1 MLRRSTLPHA
11 RLTLLLVVLAMALPA
26 DWARSQDRATQDR
39 LDRLERDLSM
49 LQRQV
54 YRNVGGRSAG
64 GPAVPAGSDAAVDSE
79 LRMDRLETQ
88 MRELTGRVED
98 TINGVEQLRRRLEQ
112 INSDI
117 DVRFGQGQAQ
127 PTSPPPGSHSGAAV
141 AAAAAG
147 TLSARGVPPAASAP
161 PLAQPDPPTPPG
173 TLVPPSYAPTGL
185 GTLTPP
191 KNLQGPPPF
200 APEPENTVTRTD
212 RHSASPGVLP
222 AGSASEQYNFAF
234 GLLKQADY
242 PAAEAALKNFVR
254 QHPDDGL
261 AGSAQYWLGETYYA
275 RGNYSEAAVAFAE
288 GYKRY
293 PKGAKAPDDLLK
305 LAMSLAHANQ
315 KQNACTA
322 LAQLDHDFP
331 NQGNAIKERAKDEK
345 KKLGC

>member
-1 MLRRSTLPHA
+1 MLRRSILPHA
-11 RLTLLLVVLAMALPA
+11 RPTLLLVVLAMALPA
-26 DWARSQDRATQDR
+26 QAARSQDRATQDR

-54 YRNVGGRSAG
+54 YRSAG

-88 MRELTGRVED
+88 TRELTGRVED
-98 TINGVEQLRRRLEQ
+98 AINGVEQLRRRLEQ

-127 PTSPPPGSHSGAAV
+127 PTSPPPRAHGGAAV
-141 AAAAAG
+141 AAAPAS
-147 TLSARGVPPAASAP
+147 TLPASGVPPAASSP
-161 PLAQPDPPTPPG
+161 PLAQPNPPTPPG
-173 TLVPPSYAPTGL
+173 TLVPSPYVPTGL

-191 KNLQGPPPF
+191 KNLQGPPAF
-200 APEPENTVTRTD
+200 APEPDSTATRTD
-212 RHSASPGVLP
+212 RHSVFPGVLP
-222 AGSASEQYNFAF
+222 PGSASEQYNFAF

-242 PAAEAALKNFVR
+242 PAAEAALKNFLR

-275 RGNYSEAAVAFAE
+275 RGNYAEAAVAFAE

-293 PKGAKAPDDLLK
+293 PKGSKAPDDLLK

-331 NQGNAIKERAKDEK
+331 NPGNAIKERAKDEK